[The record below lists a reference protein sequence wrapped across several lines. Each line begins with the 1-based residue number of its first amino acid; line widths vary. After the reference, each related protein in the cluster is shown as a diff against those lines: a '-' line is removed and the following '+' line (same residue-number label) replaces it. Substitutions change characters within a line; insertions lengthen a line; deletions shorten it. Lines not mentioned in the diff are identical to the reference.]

1 MTAAEK
7 ERIEFAERLNKVL
20 DDKGY
25 PMRGRAQKVLAETKL
40 NISDRAINKWLKGE
54 SIPDHSNLA
63 ILSRHYGVGFDWL
76 ATGNGEM
83 IPSIENPKP
92 NIDLPASSPSVVDL
106 ITNIKDMESK
116 GELTPQVVSAINGV
130 IEAVKS
136 ASPKKQESNQETSS
150 LKIDISSLM
159 DEVARNG

>member
-1 MTAAEK
+1 MLETVGS
-7 ERIEFAERLNKVL
+7 RLKKARKYAGLTQVEL
-20 DDKGY
+20 AKKSGSKQGAISDLEG
-25 PMRGRAQKVLAETKL
+25 GRNESSTKL
-40 NISDRAINKWLKGE
+40 VEMAQ
-54 SIPDHSNLA
+54 A
-63 ILSRHYGVGFDWL
+63 MGVSADWL
-76 ATGNGEM
+76 ATGKGEM